1 MSCHLSRRC
10 ALALAGLSLPGLLRA
25 RTVAPSSLA
34 ASPVAPAEPL
44 LSLRTAA
51 QAGAPAKY
59 GGPSLR
65 RPGLCAELLQAVER
79 LDPGLRFSGQEQF
92 LPLRRVQRMLGQ
104 QEIDVF
110 FCLIRS
116 AERQR
121 QWDYLPVPLYRV
133 RHRVVL
139 RLEDRDEILGWPELR
154 ALSRRKPVLVAQGSV
169 LAQTLAQ
176 AEVSYSEAPRG
187 DAEALRMLLLG
198 RGDAVYA
205 QDMALTPLLEQ
216 PEFAGRLRLAPLVFQ
231 EEDQYVA
238 VARGL
243 PPAARQRLLRALQTL
258 EREGRLRQLSER
270 YQPRLPAPG
279 GGAISP
285 RGGPHEARDLVPA
298 P

>member
-1 MSCHLSRRC
+1 MSGHLPRRH
-10 ALALAGLSLPGLLRA
+10 ALALAGLCLPGLLRA

-34 ASPVAPAEPL
+34 ASPVAPAEPAL
-44 LSLRTAA
+44 WLRTAA

-59 GGPSLR
+59 AESGHR

-79 LDPGLRFSGQEQF
+79 SDPGLRFRGQDQF
-92 LPLRRVQRMLGQ
+92 LPLRRVERMLGQ

-176 AEVSYSEAPRG
+176 AQVSYSEAPRG

-198 RGDAVYA
+198 RSDAVYA
-205 QDMALTPLLEQ
+205 QDMALAPLLEQ
-216 PEFAGRLRLAPLVFQ
+216 PEFAGRLRLAEAVLQ
-231 EEDQYVA
+231 EDEQWVA

-243 PPAARQRLLRALQTL
+243 PPAPRQRLLRALQTL
-258 EREGRLRQLSER
+258 EREGGLRALAER
-270 YQPRLPAPG
+270 YRPRFAGKP
-279 GGAISP
+279 
-285 RGGPHEARDLVPA
+285 
-298 P
+298 

>member
-1 MSCHLSRRC
+1 MSCHLPRRH
-10 ALALAGLSLPGLLRA
+10 ALALAGLCLPGLLRA

-34 ASPVAPAEPL
+34 ASPVAPAEPAL
-44 LSLRTAA
+44 WLRTAA

-59 GGPSLR
+59 AELGQR

-79 LDPGLRFSGQEQF
+79 SDPGLRFRGQEQF
-92 LPLRRVQRMLGQ
+92 LPLRRVERMLGQ

-139 RLEDRDEILGWPELR
+139 RLEDRHEILGWPELR

-176 AEVSYSEAPRG
+176 AQVSYSEAPRG

-205 QDMALTPLLEQ
+205 QDMALAPLLEQ
-216 PEFAGRLRLAPLVFQ
+216 PEFAGRLRLAEVVLQ
-231 EEDQYVA
+231 EDEQWVA

-243 PPAARQRLLRALQTL
+243 PPAPRQRLLRALQIL
-258 EREGRLRQLSER
+258 EREGGLRALAER
-270 YQPRLPAPG
+270 YRPRFAGKL
-279 GGAISP
+279 
-285 RGGPHEARDLVPA
+285 
-298 P
+298 